1 MKISQVVTVI
11 AVIGVL
17 ILLKMLGVGGS
28 MIRISDPVSNKIVIV
43 LAVVGALV
51 FGIVQLKKKD

>member
-17 ILLKMLGVGGS
+17 ILLKMLDVGGS
-28 MIRISDPVSNKIVIV
+28 MIRISDPVSNNIVIV
-43 LAVVGALV
+43 LAVVGVLV